1 MRLDEKKKEK
11 EADAKEK
18 AKQSIREELGQS
30 RKRKLQL
37 QTTEEKLIKEV
48 DTLAENAEKNNMTF
62 LVKSNALRLKSKQK
76 RKEIDKEDKNIERL
90 EKKLKSV

>member
-18 AKQSIREELGQS
+18 AKQSIREKLGQS
-30 RKRKLQL
+30 KKR
-37 QTTEEKLIKEV
+37 TTGEKLIKLA

-76 RKEIDKEDKNIERL
+76 RKEIDKEDKNIEHL